1 MNSQTSTQ
9 TSSQTQAQGQ
19 GQRTVWKLIK
29 VPDRAYYFVSQ
40 RARARKLPMW
50 QFITQAIDFYETSM
64 SDKVVADKTKA
75 QNNSYYSVKLI
86 MAVTEFIHRHDDKS
100 YENARK
106 IALQVRDRKHVNVDT
121 LLQLIDMYKARR
133 KRSYARAMVQ
143 ELVRI
148 NVELMMQGQPQQTP
162 QQTG

>member
-1 MNSQTSTQ
+1 M
-9 TSSQTQAQGQ
+9 
-19 GQRTVWKLIK
+19 IK
-29 VPDRAYYFVSQ
+29 VPDRAYYFISQ

-64 SDKVVADKTKA
+64 SDKTVADKTKL
-75 QNNSYYSVKLI
+75 QNASYYSVKLI

-133 KRSYARAMVQ
+133 KKSYARAMVQ

-148 NVELMMQGQPQQTP
+148 NVELMMQGQPQQT
-162 QQTG
+162 G

>member
-1 MNSQTSTQ
+1 MNSQTSN
-9 TSSQTQAQGQ
+9 QTQANNVQ
-19 GQRTVWKLIK
+19 TKTTWKRIK
-29 VPDRAYYFVSQ
+29 VPDRAYYFISQ

-50 QFITQAIDFYETSM
+50 QYITQSIDFYETSM

-86 MAVTEFIHRHDDKS
+86 MAVTEFIHKHDDKS
-100 YENARK
+100 YENVRK

-133 KRSYARAMVQ
+133 KKSYVRAMVQ